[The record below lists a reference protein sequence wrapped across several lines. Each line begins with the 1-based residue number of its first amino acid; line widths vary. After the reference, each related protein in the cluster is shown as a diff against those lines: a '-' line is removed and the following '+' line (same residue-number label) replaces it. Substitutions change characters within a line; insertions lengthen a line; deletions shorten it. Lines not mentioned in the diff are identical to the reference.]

1 MSLINKFLIK
11 QVLKQ
16 GSKCAPEDIR
26 HEYNEHMAFYEITF
40 WIDPNKAKEE
50 NQRRNKSSG
59 FQRNNNNGQRVR
71 TCYNCNDR
79 FHFVAECPY
88 EKRENH
94 GGKLILKNKTKT
106 PPKKPFVKKG
116 SSKKNQP
123 KFVFLTQE
131 EYSRSESD

>member
-50 NQRRNKSSG
+50 NQRRNKSSE
-59 FQRNNNNGQRVR
+59 FQRNNNDGQRVR

-79 FHFVAECPY
+79 FHFVVECPY

>member
-16 GSKCAPEDIR
+16 GSKCAPKDIR
-26 HEYNEHMAFYEITF
+26 HEYNEHMAFYKITF

-71 TCYNCNDR
+71 TCYN
-79 FHFVAECPY
+79 
-88 EKRENH
+88 
-94 GGKLILKNKTKT
+94 
-106 PPKKPFVKKG
+106 
-116 SSKKNQP
+116 
-123 KFVFLTQE
+123 
-131 EYSRSESD
+131 